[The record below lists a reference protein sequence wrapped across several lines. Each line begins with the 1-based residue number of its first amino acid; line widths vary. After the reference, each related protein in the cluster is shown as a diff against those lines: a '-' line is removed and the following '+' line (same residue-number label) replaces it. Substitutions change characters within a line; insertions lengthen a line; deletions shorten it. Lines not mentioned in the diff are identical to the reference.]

1 MNVGAVEAGEVIK
14 PLILGDF
21 TVVSMIVLARRIL
34 GRRGTF
40 LLRNVVSSLAYYTGF
55 YEYADSTGR
64 LNGISA
70 LMCTYN
76 EEDWIEPA
84 ILSIKDLVDEYVV
97 VDSSSDSTPE
107 IIENVREKHGLSIK
121 LLKTPPGDFIKAR
134 ITALKNSSYKW
145 LLFFDADMVLHEQAV
160 KIIRSL
166 VDGLNPRKHYAVY
179 WKYLLLCGDIYH
191 LCSEEPYHIEHWLI
205 TYSNRLRYKYLDY
218 GRGLVM
224 DYLEMPLRLYK
235 PIFIDKVLGV
245 HLTRVRSPEKLA
257 VKHIRLEHRKLLLEY
272 IEKGI
277 PAEEAIVRIVRDI
290 YGVDDLKVLGKR
302 LIEEMTFRLPRYD
315 QLKYGPLPRV
325 LLEYARKK
333 QATWI

>member
-1 MNVGAVEAGEVIK
+1 M
-14 PLILGDF
+14 
-21 TVVSMIVLARRIL
+21 VSMIVLARRIL

-76 EEDWIEPA
+76 EEDWVEPA
-84 ILSIKDLVDEYVV
+84 ILSIKDLVDEYVI

-107 IIENVREKHGLSIK
+107 IVENIRRKHGLSIK
-121 LLKTPPGDFIKAR
+121 LLRIPPGDFVKAR
-134 ITALKNSSYKW
+134 IMALKNSSYKW
-145 LLFFDADMVLHEQAV
+145 LLFFDADMVLYEQAV

-166 VDGLNPRKHYAVY
+166 VDSLNPRRHYAVY

-205 TYSNRLRYKYLDY
+205 TYSNKLKYRYLDY
-218 GRGLVM
+218 GGGLVM
-224 DYLEMPLRLYK
+224 DYLEIPLRLYK
-235 PIFIDKVLGV
+235 PVFINGILGV

-257 VKHIRLEHRKLLLEY
+257 VKHIRLEYRRLLLEY
-272 IEKGI
+272 IEKGE
-277 PAEEAIVRIVRDI
+277 PPEEAIARIARDI
-290 YGVDDLKVLGKR
+290 YGVDDLEVLGKR
-302 LIEEMTFRLPRYD
+302 LIKEMTSKLPRYD
-315 QLKYGPLPRV
+315 ESKYGPLPRV
-325 LLEYARKK
+325 LQDYVGGSKHV
-333 QATWI
+333 